1 MSKLDD
7 SLFKRLSKFFEFGEM
22 KKVAF
27 LRPFGGF
34 SALKV
39 GLGTKKYLFFVTQ
52 MGQHSKSKGI
62 SSSNVVKEIFNQ

>member
-1 MSKLDD
+1 MTLY
-7 SLFKRLSKFFEFGEM
+7 FKRLIKFSEFGVM

-39 GLGTKKYLFFVTQ
+39 GLGTKKSLFFVTQ
-52 MGQHSKSKGI
+52 MGQHFKPKGI
-62 SSSNVVKEIFNQ
+62 SSNNVVKEIFKK

>member
-39 GLGTKKYLFFVTQ
+39 GLGTKKIFFFGTQ
-52 MGQHSKSKGI
+52 VGQHFKPKGI
-62 SSSNVVKEIFNQ
+62 SSSNVVKEIFKK